1 MQARWESP
9 RVHAA
14 LATSLTG
21 TESLTETDFVV
32 VVPEVADYEVRRE
45 LILARLELSL
55 ARLASVRAAAR
66 FEPITSEIML
76 AAARIWADAR
86 AMGRPMAA
94 RERLD
99 GDAILLA
106 TARSLAASQ
115 PRSLAGE
122 GTVMIATTNV
132 RHLAHFANARLW
144 SDIELGS

>member
-45 LILARLELSL
+45 LILARLELSPPGSPPSAQRHGSSQSP
-55 ARLASVRAAAR
+55 ARSCCGCANLGGRKG
-66 FEPITSEIML
+66 
-76 AAARIWADAR
+76 
-86 AMGRPMAA
+86 MGRPMAA

>member
-1 MQARWESP
+1 
-9 RVHAA
+9 
-14 LATSLTG
+14 
-21 TESLTETDFVV
+21 
-32 VVPEVADYEVRRE
+32 
-45 LILARLELSL
+45 
-55 ARLASVRAAAR
+55 
-66 FEPITSEIML
+66 
-76 AAARIWADAR
+76 
-86 AMGRPMAA
+86 MGRPMAA